1 MVLWFWM
8 PLMSIEILL
17 LKILVIMNISCS
29 EQRYLEQLVT
39 DNNCEFKL
47 LPVHIEKLCHEDHPT
62 TKEDFYIGLTK

>member
-1 MVLWFWM
+1 MVLDAIDEYVD
-8 PLMSIEILL
+8 PLTKNFGI
-17 LKILVIMNISCS
+17 IMNISCS

-39 DNNCEFKL
+39 EKNCEFKL